1 MYMKVDN
8 SLKKSRVLLTLS
20 AEGQMVAE
28 QLMIPLMGFVI
39 KPYSMDRY

>member
-8 SLKKSRVLLTLS
+8 SLKKSRVLLNLS

-28 QLMIPLMGFVI
+28 QLVTPVMRFAI
-39 KPYSMDRY
+39 